1 MQWLCEKFQELE
13 NHNSQNTITGKK
25 QQLAKNNR
33 FYIFLMKMII
43 VIALLFSKWLLK
55 GTTLV
60 VVQIIQGNCAHFVFL
75 NWRTCE
81 WQRHLVSCFL
91 PSSHNMM
98 CHIRKMIWWIWGDI
112 VKILLCQ
119 LNTNKH
125 WILRILQRNR
135 DLSKHIS
142 VIR

>member
-1 MQWLCEKFQELE
+1 MIVRKIPRVRKPQFAKY
-13 NHNSQNTITGKK
+13 HHRKK
-25 QQLAKNNR
+25 QQLAKNNW

-98 CHIRKMIWWIWGDI
+98 CHIRKIIWWIWGDI

-119 LNTNKH
+119 LVNTNKY
-125 WILRILQRNR
+125 WILRILQRNKKFFVKTHFC
-135 DLSKHIS
+135 D
-142 VIR
+142 

>member
-1 MQWLCEKFQELE
+1 
-13 NHNSQNTITGKK
+13 
-25 QQLAKNNR
+25 
-33 FYIFLMKMII
+33 MKMII

-98 CHIRKMIWWIWGDI
+98 CHIRKIIWWIWGDI

-125 WILRILQRNR
+125 WILQILQR
-135 DLSKHIS
+135 SKKFFVNTFLRLGNNSRLKIYYPWMG
-142 VIR
+142 IETCLTFQNIP

>member
-1 MQWLCEKFQELE
+1 
-13 NHNSQNTITGKK
+13 
-25 QQLAKNNR
+25 
-33 FYIFLMKMII
+33 MKMII

-75 NWRTCE
+75 NWRTYE

-91 PSSHNMM
+91 PSSHNVM

-119 LNTNKH
+119 LQINTNNFTDFATPATQLKVFRQNTF
-125 WILRILQRNR
+125 LRLGNNSQLKIYYPWMGIETCLTFQN
-135 DLSKHIS
+135 IP
-142 VIR
+142 

>member
-1 MQWLCEKFQELE
+1 
-13 NHNSQNTITGKK
+13 
-25 QQLAKNNR
+25 
-33 FYIFLMKMII
+33 MKMII

-60 VVQIIQGNCAHFVFL
+60 VVQIIQGNCAHFVYL
-75 NWRTCE
+75 NCRTCE

-98 CHIRKMIWWIWGDI
+98 CHIRKIIWWIWGDI

-125 WILRILQRNR
+125 WILRILQR
-135 DLSKHIS
+135 SKKFFVNTFLRLGNNSRLKIYYPWMGIETCLTFQNIS
-142 VIR
+142 

>member
-1 MQWLCEKFQELE
+1 
-13 NHNSQNTITGKK
+13 
-25 QQLAKNNR
+25 
-33 FYIFLMKMII
+33 MKMII

-98 CHIRKMIWWIWGDI
+98 CHIRKIIWWIWGDI

-125 WILRILQRNR
+125 WILRILQR
-135 DLSKHIS
+135 SKKFFVNTFLRLGNNSRLKIYYPWMG
-142 VIR
+142 IETCLTFQNIP